1 MFDAIKWTCTPL
13 AGRVSSENVLRIME
27 LLGAFNMSTRE
38 VKELLLFIRTDRDY
52 LPVCLSA
59 SLVLSETHILTPYN
73 YDAGWLAVPQPRS
86 APTC

>member
-1 MFDAIKWTCTPL
+1 MFDAFKWTCTPL

-59 SLVLSETHILTPYN
+59 ALILSEVYILTPYN